1 MGHSAAVEPA
11 ASRRFPAQPC
21 ADRGGEGRRAGAW
34 QAPPRLVAA
43 AARCAGS
50 HVSCAAHNARTMR
63 LATAGRRGYRA
74 RQAMAGP
81 PAPTADYD
89 ARRDFGRT
97 PEPLPAPA
105 AGGEAGILAADGT
118 FVIHRHEARRLHYD
132 LRMATDRVLVCW
144 AVPRGFSYDPAV
156 KHLAVHT
163 EDHPLRYRT
172 FEGVIPKG
180 EYGAGTMLIW
190 DTGSYEVLKAD
201 DLAAAIGAGE
211 VKVVLRGRRLRGEW
225 HLVRT
230 RAGQSGNDEWLLF
243 KARDRYSREPG
254 EPAPPVI
261 HPARTRPAPMPAR
274 PRAMAADGDHG
285 QFSDPDWLFELEFD
299 GLRTFA
305 AVTGGEVAFMRPS
318 GAPAAIRRPIRAAV
332 ERDFS
337 AVRASQ
343 ALLDGV
349 LVALDRQGRP
359 AREALNGGSAACD
372 SGGDAAHGGAA
383 VRADAAGDPTAA
395 AEPAPP
401 DEEAHAAPAGA
412 PAAGAPA
419 GTMAY
424 YAFDLLHYD
433 EWDLRGLPLVE
444 RKQFLRALLPPLPA
458 LLYADH
464 VTASGESLAAVA
476 AGAGFHGLI
485 AKRAASSYRSGAHSD
500 WRRVPLQASA
510 GASEVEV
517 HAALS
522 AAASRQR
529 KRTDV
534 QFSNL
539 GKVYWPAE
547 GYTKGDLLA
556 FYEQIADFLLPYLRD
571 RPVHMKRFPDGIGG
585 NSFFQRQA
593 PAGVPDWV
601 ELVEVDARHTRQFI
615 CNDLR
620 TLLYLVNLGSIELHP
635 WLSRRGSLTS
645 PDFAVLDLDA
655 KETSFGNAVRVART
669 AGKVLRGIGL
679 RPAIKTSGASGLHI
693 YVALVAGY
701 QFEQVRLFMEAVAR
715 VVARELP
722 EIASVERLPR
732 GRGGKVYVDFLQ
744 NRKSATVVPPYV
756 ARPVPGARVSMP
768 LEWDELDGDLHPS
781 RFSIANV
788 PDIVARRGDLFR
800 ATLTDRQDFAPAID
814 RLQIYLAEPPS

>member
-1 MGHSAAVEPA
+1 M
-11 ASRRFPAQPC
+11 
-21 ADRGGEGRRAGAW
+21 
-34 QAPPRLVAA
+34 
-43 AARCAGS
+43 AGS
-50 HVSCAAHNARTMR
+50 PGS
-63 LATAGRRGYRA
+63 
-74 RQAMAGP
+74 
-81 PAPTADYD
+81 TADYD
-89 ARRDFGRT
+89 ARRDFART
-97 PEPLPAPA
+97 PEPPPSPA
-105 AGGEAGILAADGT
+105 AGGGAEIPAADGT

-201 DLAAAIGAGE
+201 DLATAIGAGE
-211 VKVVLRGRRLRGEW
+211 VKVVLRGSRLRGEW

-230 RAGQSGNDEWLLF
+230 RAGRNGNDEWLLF
-243 KARDRYSREPG
+243 KARDRYAREPG
-254 EPAPPVI
+254 EPAPPVVD
-261 HPARTRPAPMPAR
+261 PAHARRAPMPAR
-274 PRAMAADGDHG
+274 PRAMAAGADHE

-299 GLRTFA
+299 GLRLLA
-305 AVTGGEVAFMRPS
+305 SVTDGAVAFATPS
-318 GAPAAIRRPIRAAV
+318 GSPASLAAPVRSAV
-332 ERDFS
+332 ERDF
-337 AVRASQ
+337 ARVRASR

-349 LVALDRQGRP
+349 MVALDRHGRP
-359 AREALNGGSAACD
+359 ARKALGET
-372 SGGDAAHGGAA
+372 
-383 VRADAAGDPTAA
+383 AD
-395 AEPAPP
+395 EPSPV
-401 DEEAHAAPAGA
+401 
-412 PAAGAPA
+412 
-419 GTMAY
+419 GTVAF

-433 EWDLRGLPLVE
+433 EWDLRNLPLVE
-444 RKQFLRALLPPLPA
+444 RKQFLRSLLPPLPA
-458 LLYADH
+458 LLHADH
-464 VTASGESLAAVA
+464 VTASGENLAAVA

-485 AKRAASSYRSGAHSD
+485 AKRAASAYRSGARSD

-510 GASEVEV
+510 GAREVEV

-529 KRTDV
+529 EQAEVR
-534 QFSNL
+534 FSNL
-539 GKVYWPAE
+539 DKVYWPEE

-556 FYEQIADFLLPYLRD
+556 YYERVADYLLPYLRD
-571 RPVHMKRFPDGIGG
+571 RPVHMNRFPDGIGG
-585 NSFFQRQA
+585 KSFFQRQA

-635 WLSRRGSLTS
+635 WLSRRGNLAV

-655 KETSFGNAVRVART
+655 KETSFGNALRVART

-679 RPAIKTSGASGLHI
+679 RPSIKTSGASGLHV
-693 YVALVAGY
+693 YVPLAAGY
-701 QFEQVRLFMEAVAR
+701 GYDQVRLFMEAVAR

-722 EIASVERLPR
+722 DVASVERLPR

-744 NRKSATVVPPYV
+744 NRRSATVVPPYV
-756 ARPVPGARVSMP
+756 VRPVPEARVSMP
-768 LEWDELDGDLHPS
+768 LEWDELDGGLHPG
-781 RFSIANV
+781 RFTIANV
-788 PDIVARRGDLFR
+788 PELLARRGDLFR
-800 ATLTDRQDFAPAID
+800 ATLTDRQDFAPAVD
-814 RLQIYLAEPPS
+814 KLQIYLADAVS

>member
-1 MGHSAAVEPA
+1 M
-11 ASRRFPAQPC
+11 
-21 ADRGGEGRRAGAW
+21 
-34 QAPPRLVAA
+34 
-43 AARCAGS
+43 AGS
-50 HVSCAAHNARTMR
+50 PRS
-63 LATAGRRGYRA
+63 
-74 RQAMAGP
+74 
-81 PAPTADYD
+81 TADYD
-89 ARRDFGRT
+89 AKRDFRRT
-97 PEPLPAPA
+97 PEPPPAPA
-105 AGGEAGILAADGT
+105 PGGEEGILAADGT

-201 DLAAAIGAGE
+201 GLSDAITAGE
-211 VKVVLRGRRLRGEW
+211 VKVVLRGRRLHGEW

-230 RAGQSGNDEWLLF
+230 RAGETGKDEWLLF
-243 KARDRYSREPG
+243 KARDRYARGEG
-254 EPAPPVI
+254 EPAPPEVDPG
-261 HPARTRPAPMPAR
+261 HARAAPLPER
-274 PRAMAADGDHG
+274 PRAMKPDGDHA

-299 GLRTFA
+299 GLRTLA
-305 AVTGGEVAFMRPS
+305 SVTDGEVAFLRPT
-318 GAPAAIRRPIRAAV
+318 GDPAAIRRSIRATV
-332 ERDFS
+332 ERDFL

-349 LVALDRQGRP
+349 LVALDRHGRP
-359 AREALNGGSAACD
+359 ARDALEYAKAANGSA
-372 SGGDAAHGGAA
+372 GGGTTNGAGS
-383 VRADAAGDPTAA
+383 ADAELARIDEAT
-395 AEPAPP
+395 PAP
-401 DEEAHAAPAGA
+401 
-412 PAAGAPA
+412 GAPA
-419 GTMAY
+419 GSVAY

-433 EWDLRGLPLVE
+433 DWDLRALPLVE
-444 RKQFLRALLPPLPA
+444 RKQFLRSLLPPRPA

-464 VTASGESLAAVA
+464 VTANGESLAAVA
-476 AGAGFHGLI
+476 ADAGFHGLI
-485 AKRAASSYRSGAHSD
+485 AKRAASGYRPGAGPD
-500 WRRVPLQASA
+500 WRRVPLLASA
-510 GASEVEV
+510 GAREVEV

-529 KRTDV
+529 KQADV

-539 GKVYWPAE
+539 DKVYWPRE

-556 FYEQIADFLLPYLRD
+556 FYEQVADYLLPYLRD
-571 RPVHMKRFPDGIGG
+571 RPVHMNRFPDGIGG
-585 NSFFQRQA
+585 KSFFQRQA
-593 PAGVPDWV
+593 PAGTPDWV

-615 CNDLR
+615 CNDRR
-620 TLLYLVNLGSIELHP
+620 TLLHLVNLGSIELHP
-635 WLSRRGSLTS
+635 WLSRRGSLDI

-701 QFEQVRLFMEAVAR
+701 SYDQVRLFMEAVAR

-722 EIASVERLPR
+722 DIASVERLPS

-744 NRKSATVVPPYV
+744 NRRSATVVPPYV

-768 LEWDELDGDLHPS
+768 LEWDELDGGLHPD
-781 RFSIANV
+781 RFTIANV
-788 PDIVARRGDLFR
+788 PELLARRGDLFR

-814 RLQIYLAEPPS
+814 KLQIYLATPGS

>member
-1 MGHSAAVEPA
+1 M
-11 ASRRFPAQPC
+11 
-21 ADRGGEGRRAGAW
+21 
-34 QAPPRLVAA
+34 
-43 AARCAGS
+43 AGS
-50 HVSCAAHNARTMR
+50 P
-63 LATAGRRGYRA
+63 G
-74 RQAMAGP
+74 
-81 PAPTADYD
+81 PTADYD
-89 ARRDFGRT
+89 AKRDFGRT

-105 AGGEAGILAADGT
+105 AGSEEQILAADGT

-230 RAGQSGNDEWLLF
+230 RAGQNGKDEWLLF
-243 KARDRYSREPG
+243 KARDRYSRAPG
-254 EPAPPVI
+254 EPAPPVVD
-261 HPARTRPAPMPAR
+261 PARARPAPMPPR
-274 PRAMAADGDHG
+274 PRAMAAAGDHE
-285 QFSDPDWLFELEFD
+285 QFSNPDWLFELEFE
-299 GLRTFA
+299 GLRA
-305 AVTGGEVAFMRPS
+305 LASVTGGEVAFVNPS
-318 GAPAAIRRPIRAAV
+318 GAAADLPAQIRAAV
-332 ERDFS
+332 ARDFS
-337 AVRASQ
+337 QVRASQ

-349 LVALDRQGRP
+349 LVVLDRHGRP
-359 AREALNGGSAACD
+359 ARQALDSRHGRPARQALDNRHGRPAPDAFSAGTGPAPEPHPARGGVSHRSVAADASHAIAATQPSAHGDATNGSTAAGGAVRTHTASAAPP
-372 SGGDAAHGGAA
+372 AA
-383 VRADAAGDPTAA
+383 D
-395 AEPAPP
+395 PAPP
-401 DEEAHAAPAGA
+401 DAGADTARAGALAAVAPAGA
-412 PAAGAPA
+412 AAERPDA
-419 GTMAY
+419 GPPGTVAY

-433 EWDLRGLPLVE
+433 EWDLRNLPLVE
-444 RKQFLRALLPPLPA
+444 RKQLLRSLLPPLPA

-464 VTASGESLAAVA
+464 VTANGASLAAVA
-476 AGAGFHGLI
+476 AGAGFHCLV
-485 AKRAASSYRSGAHSD
+485 AKRAASTYRPGAQSD

-510 GASEVEV
+510 EAREVEV
-517 HAALS
+517 QTALS

-529 KRTDV
+529 KQADV

-539 GKVYWPAE
+539 DKVFWPQE
-547 GYTKGDLLA
+547 GATKGDLLM
-556 FYEQIADFLLPYLRD
+556 FYEHIADYLLPYLRD
-571 RPVHMKRFPDGIGG
+571 RPVHMNRFPDGIGG
-585 NSFFQRQA
+585 KSFFQRQA

-635 WLSRRGSLTS
+635 WLSRRGSLAV

-655 KETSFGNAVRVART
+655 KETSFGNAVRVARI

-693 YVALVAGY
+693 YVPLVAGY
-701 QFEQVRLFMEAVAR
+701 SYDQVRLFMEAVAR
-715 VVARELP
+715 IVARELP
-722 EIASVERLPR
+722 DIASVERLPR

-744 NRKSATVVPPYV
+744 NRRSATVVPPYV

-781 RFSIANV
+781 RFTIANV
-788 PDIVARRGDLFR
+788 PDILARRGDLFR
-800 ATLTDRQDFAPAID
+800 TTLTDPQDFAPAID
-814 RLQIYLAEPPS
+814 RLQIYLADPAP

>member
-1 MGHSAAVEPA
+1 
-11 ASRRFPAQPC
+11 
-21 ADRGGEGRRAGAW
+21 
-34 QAPPRLVAA
+34 
-43 AARCAGS
+43 
-50 HVSCAAHNARTMR
+50 
-63 LATAGRRGYRA
+63 
-74 RQAMAGP
+74 MAGP

-89 ARRDFGRT
+89 AKRDFLRT
-97 PEPLPAPA
+97 PEPPAAPA
-105 AGGEAGILAADGT
+105 AGNVAGILAADGT

-230 RAGQSGNDEWLLF
+230 RAGQHGNDEWLLF

-254 EPAPPVI
+254 EPAPPVVD
-261 HPARTRPAPMPAR
+261 PALARSAPMPPR
-274 PRAMAADGDHG
+274 PRAMAAAGDHA
-285 QFSDPDWLFELEFD
+285 QFSDPDWLFELEFE
-299 GLRTFA
+299 GVRALA
-305 AVTGGEVAFMRPS
+305 AVADGEVAFVDPS
-318 GAPAAIRRPIRAAV
+318 GTATALPAQIRAAV
-332 ERDFS
+332 ERDFCQ
-337 AVRASQ
+337 VRASQ

-349 LVALDRQGRP
+349 LVALDRHGRP
-359 AREALNGGSAACD
+359 TREALD
-372 SGGDAAHGGAA
+372 GGA
-383 VRADAAGDPTAA
+383 V
-395 AEPAPP
+395 
-401 DEEAHAAPAGA
+401 
-412 PAAGAPA
+412 
-419 GTMAY
+419 AY

-433 EWDLRGLPLVE
+433 DWDLRGLPLVE
-444 RKQFLRALLPPLPA
+444 RKQLLRSLLPPLPA

-476 AGAGFHGLI
+476 AGAGFHGLV
-485 AKRAASSYRSGAHSD
+485 AKRAASTYRAGAQSD
-500 WRRVPLQASA
+500 WRRVPLQAAA
-510 GASEVEV
+510 GAREVEV
-517 HAALS
+517 GAALA

-529 KRTDV
+529 EQADV
-534 QFSNL
+534 RFSNL
-539 GKVYWPAE
+539 DKVFWPEE

-601 ELVEVDARHTRQFI
+601 ELVEVDARHTRQFV

-635 WLSRRGSLTS
+635 WLSRRGSLAS

-655 KETSFGNAVRVART
+655 KETSFGTAVRVART

-814 RLQIYLAEPPS
+814 RLQIYLAEPPP

>member
-1 MGHSAAVEPA
+1 
-11 ASRRFPAQPC
+11 
-21 ADRGGEGRRAGAW
+21 
-34 QAPPRLVAA
+34 
-43 AARCAGS
+43 
-50 HVSCAAHNARTMR
+50 
-63 LATAGRRGYRA
+63 
-74 RQAMAGP
+74 MAGT
-81 PAPTADYD
+81 PAPSADYD
-89 ARRDFGRT
+89 AKRDFLRT
-97 PEPLPAPA
+97 PEPPAAPA
-105 AGGEAGILAADGT
+105 AGNVAGILAADGT

-230 RAGQSGNDEWLLF
+230 RAGHNGNDGWLLF
-243 KARDRYSREPG
+243 KARDRYARGPG

-261 HPARTRPAPMPAR
+261 DPARARPAPMPPR
-274 PRAMAADGDHG
+274 PRAMAAAGDHE
-285 QFSDPDWLFELEFD
+285 QFSDPDWLFELEFE
-299 GLRTFA
+299 GLRVLA
-305 AVTGGEVAFMRPS
+305 AVAGGEVALVAPS
-318 GAPAAIRRPIRAAV
+318 GSPSALPAPIRAAP
-332 ERDFS
+332 ERDLRR
-337 AVRASQ
+337 VRAFR

-349 LVALDRQGRP
+349 LVVLDRHGRP
-359 AREALNGGSAACD
+359 ARHALD
-372 SGGDAAHGGAA
+372 GGAA
-383 VRADAAGDPTAA
+383 
-395 AEPAPP
+395 
-401 DEEAHAAPAGA
+401 
-412 PAAGAPA
+412 
-419 GTMAY
+419 AY

-433 EWDLRGLPLVE
+433 EWDVRGLPLVE
-444 RKQFLRALLPPLPA
+444 RKQLLRSLLPPLPA

-476 AGAGFHGLI
+476 AGAGFHGLV
-485 AKRAASSYRSGAHSD
+485 AKRAASTYRSGAQSD

-510 GASEVEV
+510 GAREVEV
-517 HAALS
+517 GAAL
-522 AAASRQR
+522 AASASRQR
-529 KRTDV
+529 EQAGVR
-534 QFSNL
+534 FSNL
-539 GKVYWPAE
+539 DKVFWPGE
-547 GYTKGDLLA
+547 DYTKGDLLA

-571 RPVHMKRFPDGIGG
+571 RPVHMNRFPDGIGG
-585 NSFFQRQA
+585 TSFFQRQA

-635 WLSRRGSLTS
+635 WLSRRGSLAS

-655 KETSFGNAVRVART
+655 KETGFGTAVRVART
-669 AGKVLRGIGL
+669 AGTVLRGIGL

-701 QFEQVRLFMEAVAR
+701 RFEQVRLFMEAVAR

-788 PDIVARRGDLFR
+788 PDILARRGDLFR

-814 RLQIYLAEPPS
+814 KLQIYLAEPPP

>member
-1 MGHSAAVEPA
+1 
-11 ASRRFPAQPC
+11 
-21 ADRGGEGRRAGAW
+21 
-34 QAPPRLVAA
+34 
-43 AARCAGS
+43 
-50 HVSCAAHNARTMR
+50 
-63 LATAGRRGYRA
+63 
-74 RQAMAGP
+74 MAGP
-81 PAPTADYD
+81 ADATRPALPVPAGAATVLAILMAGSPRSTADYD
-89 ARRDFGRT
+89 AKRDFRRT
-97 PEPLPAPA
+97 PEPPPAPA
-105 AGGEAGILAADGT
+105 HGGGEGILAADGT

-201 DLAAAIGAGE
+201 GLAGAIAAGE

-230 RAGQSGNDEWLLF
+230 RAGETGKDEWLLF
-243 KARDRYSREPG
+243 KARDRYARADG
-254 EPAPPVI
+254 EPAPPEVD
-261 HPARTRPAPMPAR
+261 PAHARAAPLPER
-274 PRAMAADGDHG
+274 PRAMTPDGDHA

-299 GLRTFA
+299 GLRTLASVADGELALLSRSGAAAQLPA
-305 AVTGGEVAFMRPS
+305 AVH
-318 GAPAAIRRPIRAAV
+318 AAV
-332 ERDFS
+332 ERDLVR
-337 AVRASQ
+337 VRASQ
-343 ALLDGV
+343 ALIDGV
-349 LVALDRQGRP
+349 IVALDRNGRP
-359 AREALNGGSAACD
+359 ARKTLEGTAE
-372 SGGDAAHGGAA
+372 GAPE
-383 VRADAAGDPTAA
+383 AAGPV
-395 AEPAPP
+395 
-401 DEEAHAAPAGA
+401 
-412 PAAGAPA
+412 
-419 GTMAY
+419 AY

-433 EWDLRGLPLVE
+433 DWDLRALPLVE
-444 RKQFLRALLPPLPA
+444 RKQFLRSLLPALPA

-476 AGAGFHGLI
+476 ADAGFHGLV
-485 AKRAASSYRSGAHSD
+485 AKRAASRYRSGARPD
-500 WRRVPLQASA
+500 WRRVPLRAAA
-510 GASEVEV
+510 GAREVEV

-522 AAASRQR
+522 AAASRRRRQA
-529 KRTDV
+529 DI

-539 GKVYWPAE
+539 DKVYWPRE

-556 FYEQIADFLLPYLRD
+556 FYEQVADYLLPYLRD
-571 RPVHMKRFPDGIGG
+571 RPVHMNRFPDGIGG
-585 NSFFQRQA
+585 KSFFQRQA
-593 PAGVPDWV
+593 PAGIPDWV
-601 ELVEVDARHTRQFI
+601 ELVEVDARHTRQFV

-620 TLLYLVNLGSIELHP
+620 TLLHLVNLGSIELHP
-635 WLSRRGSLTS
+635 WLSRRGSLEV

-655 KETSFGNAVRVART
+655 KETGFGTAVRVART

-701 QFEQVRLFMEAVAR
+701 SYDQVRLFMEAVAR

-722 EIASVERLPR
+722 DIASVERLPS

-744 NRKSATVVPPYV
+744 NRRSATVVPPYV

-768 LEWDELDGDLHPS
+768 LEWDELDGGLHPD
-781 RFSIANV
+781 RFTIANV
-788 PDIVARRGDLFR
+788 PELLDRRGDLFR

-814 RLQIYLAEPPS
+814 KLQIYLAAPGS